1 MLKSSF
7 IDSSNETGFLEER
20 LRLQA
25 LEARRTPIPVICI
38 ALMAAYAARNANH
51 QWFPIFWV
59 AIVTLL
65 VFGRAILGNA
75 YMKGGVSFTVMQRCW
90 LAFSIANGVT
100 MGGGFGIFMEW
111 LGLEWQAMVTMFAIC
126 LIVASIP
133 TTVMDFKLFSCFAL
147 PSAVL
152 MAVSWLV
159 YGVVTPAPL
168 NWLIAALI
176 LACALVC
183 ISFVRDFERT
193 SRTSWMMR
201 FENSKLLSELQLNQT
216 ELLNQRDVAQQANLA
231 KSRFLASSSHDLRQ
245 PLHTISLYNAALSLR
260 PLDERSAWL
269 AQQAGIAVASLSSL
283 LNALLDVSRLD
294 TNAIKPEFRKVSLR
308 DLVGRLE
315 GEFRVQAESQSLR
328 LLVTVP
334 PDLNLLTDPVL
345 LERVLRNLLDNAIK
359 HGARAAIRL
368 FTTQNARGEL
378 TIVVHDDGLGIP
390 QAEQQAVFEEF
401 YQLKNPERDR
411 SKGLGLGLTIVQRMC
426 ELLKVRCT
434 LESMSGSTSFVL
446 TFPFDQVSPNPPH
459 IAAPVPSDS
468 SKDDS
473 RDQGTIANG
482 KVAKRVLVLDDEQAV
497 RLSSVAILDEWGF
510 DAHSVASTTEALIEI
525 KSNPPAVLI
534 ADYRLRGAATGIDF
548 VTTNQYLLTNTLV
561 IIVSGDTRSAIAEKA
576 FSQGLLFLSKPV
588 DLRRLKEALLRA

>member
-1 MLKSSF
+1 MLTSSF
-7 IDSSNETGFLEER
+7 TGTESETGFLEER

-38 ALMAAYAARNANH
+38 ALMAAYAAHNDNH
-51 QWFPIFWV
+51 LWFPIVWV
-59 AIVTLL
+59 GVVTVL
-65 VFGRAILGNA
+65 VIGRAILGSL
-75 YMKGGVSFTVMQRCW
+75 YLKGSVSFAVMQRYW
-90 LAFSIANGVT
+90 FALSIANGVS
-100 MGGGFGIFMEW
+100 MGGGFGIFMGW
-111 LGLEWQAMVTMFAIC
+111 VDLEWQAMVTMFAIC

-133 TTVMDFKLFSCFAL
+133 TTVMDLKLFSFFAL

-152 MAVSWLV
+152 MAISWLV
-159 YGVVTPAPL
+159 YGVVKPAPL

-201 FENSKLLSELQLNQT
+201 FENSKLLSELQLNQA
-216 ELLNQRDVAQQANLA
+216 ELLNQRDLAQQANLA

-260 PLDERSAWL
+260 PLDERSTWL

-294 TNAIKPEFRKVSLR
+294 TNAIKPEFKNISLR

-315 GEFRVQAESQSLR
+315 GEFQVQAESQSLR
-328 LLVTVP
+328 LVVSVP
-334 PDLNLLTDPVL
+334 PDLNLYTDPVL

-359 HGARAAIRL
+359 HGARATIRL
-368 FTTQNARGEL
+368 FTMHDVQGKLA
-378 TIVVHDDGLGIP
+378 IVVHDDGVGIP

-426 ELLKVRCT
+426 DLLKVRCT
-434 LESMSGSTSFVL
+434 LESVSGSTSFFL
-446 TFPFDQVSPNPPH
+446 TFPIEQVSANAIPAS
-459 IAAPVPSDS
+459 IGSDVEKVS
-468 SKDDS
+468 SKRIFSDV
-473 RDQGTIANG
+473 TP
-482 KVAKRVLVLDDEQAV
+482 VKRVLVLDDEQAV
-497 RLSSVAILDEWGF
+497 RLSTVAMLDEWGF
-510 DAHSVASTTEALIEI
+510 EAHSVASTTEALIEI
-525 KSNPPAVLI
+525 QTNPPAVLI
-534 ADYRLRGAATGIDF
+534 ADYRLRGAVTGIDF
-548 VTTNQYLLTNTLV
+548 VTVNQQLLKNTLI

-576 FSQGLLFLSKPV
+576 FSQGILFLSKPV
-588 DLRRLKEALLRA
+588 DLQRLRDALLRA